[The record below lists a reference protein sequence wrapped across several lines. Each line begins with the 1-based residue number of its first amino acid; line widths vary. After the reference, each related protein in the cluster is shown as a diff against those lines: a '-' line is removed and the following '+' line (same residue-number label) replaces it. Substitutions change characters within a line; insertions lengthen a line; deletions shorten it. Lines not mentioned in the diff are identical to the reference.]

1 MLLYTDPGS
10 GAMIWQLLL
19 AFIFGATFY
28 FSRFKEWISA
38 RMNKAKATSSID
50 AGQDSY
56 AVKTATTASST
67 EE

>member
-38 RMNKAKATSSID
+38 RMNKGKETSPVD

-56 AVKTATTASST
+56 TAKTAPIAST